1 MEKDENIV
9 ISQKRDETKKLKRD
23 KNNNI
28 VLTQGQYDL
37 VNDDIG
43 QYASA
48 HAWIELK
55 KANVQCLVK
64 NLDYNSVMGAY
75 DEFIKIN
82 GKEGLK
88 ICKYNNVIIP
98 YIGTEIF
105 GVDTV
110 EYYFTKFSSGKQK
123 ILTNPN
129 LEYLVTLDEKSN
141 GEEIWEGTNILMDS
155 NGEDTLI
162 FSERM
167 DQLKKFL
174 ELRHIPTHKTQE
186 ILDEF
191 IRQEI
196 FKKSIE
202 YVDNHNVNWSLG
214 VNGKMVRLFPAYDFD
229 FCTGVKNKTIYETK
243 CDNGLSDIKSFINQY
258 KEKVWMKKYI
268 KEVIQDFDIDHVF
281 ETSEERTVI
290 NIPDD
295 IRTYFSDFYSKK
307 KEELEAVY
315 KEIFEERKQGDDEIC
330 I

>member
-64 NLDYNSVMGAY
+64 NLVYNSVMGAY

-105 GVDTV
+105 GV
-110 EYYFTKFSSGKQK
+110 ENKKFRQ
-123 ILTNPN
+123 IQ
-129 LEYLVTLDEKSN
+129 
-141 GEEIWEGTNILMDS
+141 IWNIL
-155 NGEDTLI
+155 
-162 FSERM
+162 
-167 DQLKKFL
+167 
-174 ELRHIPTHKTQE
+174 
-186 ILDEF
+186 
-191 IRQEI
+191 
-196 FKKSIE
+196 
-202 YVDNHNVNWSLG
+202 
-214 VNGKMVRLFPAYDFD
+214 
-229 FCTGVKNKTIYETK
+229 
-243 CDNGLSDIKSFINQY
+243 
-258 KEKVWMKKYI
+258 
-268 KEVIQDFDIDHVF
+268 
-281 ETSEERTVI
+281 
-290 NIPDD
+290 
-295 IRTYFSDFYSKK
+295 
-307 KEELEAVY
+307 
-315 KEIFEERKQGDDEIC
+315 
-330 I
+330 

>member
-64 NLDYNSVMGAY
+64 NLVYNSVMGAY

-123 ILTNPN
+123 IPTNPN

-174 ELRHIPTHKTQE
+174 ELRHIPTHKTQ
-186 ILDEF
+186 
-191 IRQEI
+191 
-196 FKKSIE
+196 
-202 YVDNHNVNWSLG
+202 
-214 VNGKMVRLFPAYDFD
+214 
-229 FCTGVKNKTIYETK
+229 
-243 CDNGLSDIKSFINQY
+243 
-258 KEKVWMKKYI
+258 
-268 KEVIQDFDIDHVF
+268 
-281 ETSEERTVI
+281 
-290 NIPDD
+290 
-295 IRTYFSDFYSKK
+295 
-307 KEELEAVY
+307 
-315 KEIFEERKQGDDEIC
+315 
-330 I
+330 